1 MLTSAKKSNGFD
13 ICNKYLSSKNAING
27 NPIKEVRRTIIKT
40 GFLNSFFIFL
50 PYFPVFLWFYYY
62 SIFKDIACF
71 KLWKEAVPRIQIV
84 ILQPAKNLM
93 FFLFKSKNQK
103 RDPSAYSLR
112 MTRKGKFT
120 RILEQPQIMKE
131 F

>member
-50 PYFPVFLWFYYY
+50 PYFPVFLCFYYY
-62 SIFKDIACF
+62 SIFKDIAWGEKLVIYIEF
-71 KLWKEAVPRIQIV
+71 KRGDTSDLC
-84 ILQPAKNLM
+84 
-93 FFLFKSKNQK
+93 
-103 RDPSAYSLR
+103 
-112 MTRKGKFT
+112 
-120 RILEQPQIMKE
+120 PQNVLC
-131 F
+131 